1 MPVATLTELLQ
12 AGVHFGHQTSRWNP
26 KMRPYIFDSRGGIHI
41 IDVSKTVG
49 LLDAAYQFCEDTV
62 AQGGHILFVGTKK
75 QAQDTIVEQCQRA
88 DQLFVVHRWM
98 GGMLTNFEVI
108 KRQLNRLAQLREMSE
123 RGAMEELSKKQRSRL
138 EDERDRLSRNFGGI
152 AGMRRLPSAV
162 FIVDPHKERLAVT
175 EARKLRVP
183 IIAITDSNCDPEEI
197 TYVIPGNDDAIR
209 SVRLVVT
216 RLMDACVRGL
226 EQHRRIDEDRAAAEL
241 TAAAQRAE
249 EAAAAEVAAAAQRVE
264 EAAAAEVAAA
274 AQRVEEAAAA
284 EAARQAAT
292 PEPEVVAPAPEA
304 VAPAPEAVAPP
315 EAPPEAVSAAKGAA
329 EA

>member
-12 AGVHFGHQTSRWNP
+12 NGVHFGHQTSRWNP
-26 KMRPYIFDSRGGIHI
+26 KMRHYIFASKGGIHI
-41 IDVSKTVG
+41 IDVSQTVD
-49 LLDAAYQFCEDTV
+49 LLDQACQFSRGTV
-62 AQGGHILFVGTKK
+62 AQAGQILFVGTKK

-264 EAAAAEVAAA
+264 EAAAAE
-274 AQRVEEAAAA
+274 
-284 EAARQAAT
+284 AARQAAT

-315 EAPPEAVSAAKGAA
+315 EAPPEAVSAANEAA